1 MNQFRH
7 SVARRVGRPAAMAA
21 LACALGAAPAAF
33 AADNFGYSL
42 SVNGGAAVSQG
53 FQTAEDFLNGF
64 DRAAI
69 ERLVSTYNEATDS
82 AAFTASFRGI
92 PVNLAFPTVGSTLL
106 TFNVP
111 TLGIS
116 QSFTGATRDA
126 SQQLLEDFLKTN
138 GQDILSRILKE
149 AAKVSP
155 NDPIAGNPASMMGG
169 MVANGY
175 DASFTSQASQIISGV
190 PQPGDRSNQLGLGLR
205 FGSYKTGDVNTQ
217 TTTIPLSY
225 TVRFDGDPRK
235 QIVINLPFTYGTTEG
250 AKLMNFAPSVSLRLP
265 MNDRWTLTPTVSYGV
280 TGSVD
285 LASVAQMA
293 SVAVTSVYTIPVG
306 DWAVSIGNMIGHYKT
321 LKISIGDFSSDP
333 DIANTVYRNG
343 VLVSQPVTF
352 LGGDKILEY
361 SWVDTRYT
369 GTALYM
375 KWYDEIGLTLGTARG
390 RDGLKS
396 YFRAGVSYLYSAGSN
411 GYALKFGYWF

>member
-1 MNQFRH
+1 MKYSRC
-7 SVARRVGRPAAMAA
+7 SVAYPAVRPLAAVA
-21 LACALGAAPAAF
+21 LAWALGTTPTAF
-33 AADNFGYSL
+33 AADNFSYSL

-53 FQTAEDFLNGF
+53 FATAEAFLNGF
-64 DRAAI
+64 DRTAI
-69 ERLVSTYNEATDS
+69 QGLVSTYNEATDS
-82 AAFTASFRGI
+82 ATFAASFRGI
-92 PVNLAFPTVGSTLL
+92 PVSLAFPTIGSTLL
-106 TFNVP
+106 TFDVP

-116 QSFTGATRDA
+116 KSFAGATRDA
-126 SQQLLEDFLKTN
+126 SQQMLEDFLKTN
-138 GQDILSRILKE
+138 GQAILSRLLKE

-155 NDPIAGNPASMMGG
+155 NDPVAGNPGSLMGS

-175 DASFTSQASQIISGV
+175 ETSFTSQASQVIGG
-190 PQPGDRSNQLGLGLR
+190 PPLPGDRSNQVGLGLR
-205 FGSYKTGDVNTQ
+205 FGSYKTGDVNMQ

-235 QIVINLPFTYGTTEG
+235 QLVVNLPFTYGTTEG

-293 SVAVTSVYTIPVG
+293 SVAVTSVYTIPVR
-306 DWAVSIGNMIGHYKT
+306 DWSVSIGNMIGHYKT
-321 LKISIGDFSSDP
+321 LKVSIGDYSSDP

-375 KWYDEIGLTLGTARG
+375 KWYDEVGVTLGTARG
-390 RDGLKS
+390 RDGSKS
-396 YFRAGVSYLYSAGSN
+396 YFRAGVSYLYAAGSN